1 MQAGGDLIHAIDVR
15 PTVSETF
22 SNERK
27 ENHLAA
33 FAGRAAT
40 RRSREDVSALSALAD
55 MSVAVHRVAA
65 PSARAL
71 STSRRVSTRE
81 SNRPATRVPPARDRR
96 TNNASGRGAL
106 HVAAATKQTY
116 ASFDDMIAQSPVPV
130 LVDFYATWC
139 GPCQLLSK
147 QVFPQLAAAVG
158 RDKVSLVKID
168 TEKYPN
174 IASKFGVEALPT
186 IILFKDGEILDRIEG
201 LPDANQLRDR
211 LLYMLGGA

>member
-1 MQAGGDLIHAIDVR
+1 MD
-15 PTVSETF
+15 
-22 SNERK
+22 
-27 ENHLAA
+27 
-33 FAGRAAT
+33 AAT
-40 RRSREDVSALSALAD
+40 LSAPAD
-55 MSVAVHRVAA
+55 MSIAMLRVAA
-65 PSARAL
+65 PCARAP
-71 STSRRVSTRE
+71 STSRRDSTRD
-81 SNRPATRVPPARDRR
+81 SIRPATRVPPSRFNRK
-96 TNNASGRGAL
+96 TNNASRRGAL

-174 IASKFGVEALPT
+174 IASKFRVEALPT
-186 IILFKDGEILDRIEG
+186 IILFKDGQILDRIEG

>member
-1 MQAGGDLIHAIDVR
+1 
-15 PTVSETF
+15 
-22 SNERK
+22 
-27 ENHLAA
+27 
-33 FAGRAAT
+33 
-40 RRSREDVSALSALAD
+40 
-55 MSVAVHRVAA
+55 MSVAMLRVAA
-65 PSARAL
+65 PSERAP
-71 STSRRVSTRE
+71 STSRRDSTRE
-81 SNRPATRVPPARDRR
+81 SIRPATRVPPSRR
-96 TNNASGRGAL
+96 NRKTNDASRRGAL

-174 IASKFGVEALPT
+174 IASKFRVEALPT
-186 IILFKDGEILDRIEG
+186 IILFKDGQILDRIEG